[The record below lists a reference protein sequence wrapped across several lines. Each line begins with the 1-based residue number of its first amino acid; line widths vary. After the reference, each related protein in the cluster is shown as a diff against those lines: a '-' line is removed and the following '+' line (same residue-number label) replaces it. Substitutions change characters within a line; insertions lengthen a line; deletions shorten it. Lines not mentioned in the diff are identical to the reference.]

1 MCLGKKNPW
10 FSCFIPGIRRFGRS
24 KLMDTSSERT
34 VCHAGKVQQPLNQLN
49 QRTDLTDTLI
59 LFKSYLANRLEN
71 LKEELSTCNGVQ
83 KKKRKSQNTI
93 KKGVSVK
100 FKNEGKKSHKLPQ
113 ARTLEV
119 VMQSP
124 AKTGKPSTKS
134 GTQQFQWSVCILVSE
149 SIFTDHF
156 ESYPCK
162 MLIFFTWYKVVYLI
176 KGTLFGHFKLRENQ
190 IILDT
195 IKNGYDVP
203 FTTVPPR
210 MEMKSI
216 QLSDRNCS

>member
-1 MCLGKKNPW
+1 MCLGKKPPW

-83 KKKRKSQNTI
+83 KKKENHKIPLRKGCLSSSRTKAKRAI
-93 KKGVSVK
+93 SC
-100 FKNEGKKSHKLPQ
+100 HKLEHLKSSCK
-113 ARTLEV
+113 A
-119 VMQSP
+119 P

-156 ESYPCK
+156 ESYTCK
-162 MLIFFTWYKVVYLI
+162 RLIFFTWYKVVYLI